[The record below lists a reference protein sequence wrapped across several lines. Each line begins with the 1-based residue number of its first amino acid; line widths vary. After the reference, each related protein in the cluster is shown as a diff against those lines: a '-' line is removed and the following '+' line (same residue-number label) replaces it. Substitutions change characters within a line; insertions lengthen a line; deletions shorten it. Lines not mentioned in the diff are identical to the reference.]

1 MSKILKPIINT
12 YCMWTFQG
20 NDFVLE
26 SFQWLAY
33 CNLLEHIN
41 SITHMNSAHEF
52 NNSCILIGKNIH
64 SSDLKT

>member
-1 MSKILKPIINT
+1 
-12 YCMWTFQG
+12 MWTFQG

-52 NNSCILIGKNIH
+52 NNSCILIGKNMH